1 MLSNFIAAYREHIK
15 AQWIFIIVLMT
26 TAWCT
31 YLILDHGLEVTSF
44 KVNAVVIG
52 IFMSKAVVAASVK
65 AYPTML
71 TMFVC
76 SLYLATML
84 ERFTNADVF
93 KDAAFEGLL
102 LMLAGG
108 IGLLI
113 GELFGRFQSD
123 KEKAG

>member
-1 MLSNFIAAYREHIK
+1 MLSKFVSAYQRHIK
-15 AQWIFIIVLMT
+15 AQWIFIIVLAT

-31 YLILDHGLEVTSF
+31 YLILDNGLEVTSF
-44 KVNAVVIG
+44 KVSAVIIG
-52 IFMSKAVVAASVK
+52 IFISKAVVAASVK

-71 TMFVC
+71 TMFAS

-84 ERFTNADVF
+84 ERFTDAQIF

-113 GELFGRFQSD
+113 GELFSRFQSD
-123 KEKAG
+123 RKQAD